1 MTHSF
6 PPRLSSD
13 IVVFAEPRRSR
24 AKPVGPAPH
33 ALCFAAESPRG
44 RRRAQPPRP
53 DRRNGTRHQRRKPQR
68 RYIVGQEGAAAQPA
82 AEHLADDARIALIAA
97 LLSRQLPDRTEASRL
112 GQECVSKFRS
122 WW

>member
-82 AEHLADDARIALIAA
+82 AEIGRASCRERVCQYVEISVVALSLKNKKKQI
-97 LLSRQLPDRTEASRL
+97 
-112 GQECVSKFRS
+112 
-122 WW
+122 